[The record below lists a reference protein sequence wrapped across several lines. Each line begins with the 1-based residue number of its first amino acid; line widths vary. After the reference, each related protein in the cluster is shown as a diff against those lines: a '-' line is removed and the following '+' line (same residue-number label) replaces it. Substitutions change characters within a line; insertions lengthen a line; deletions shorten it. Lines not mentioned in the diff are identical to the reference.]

1 MYALDNQS
9 GVEVMPPLKAQL
21 KQPTNPLWFT
31 EGGNGVAPSY
41 PGADWFN
48 VVQAELLNVLKA
60 AQVTPSKDTLT
71 QLASAVQKIA
81 ETAIAQSTKVDKG
94 GDTMTGV
101 LKAKDVLLTSDDGAV
116 KSLSNVIQALSHLF
130 TGNVQ
135 GFTDKMNALGT
146 SGTTPLGITYNRDN
160 PNAWYLCLGPLFG
173 GFIIQGGLVDFNVV
187 SNVIVTLPIVANKTL
202 FALNAQVEGITDY
215 APELF
220 YGWNTGGADNKTKI
234 RFVTSSKLNYK
245 DTQEWIAICVS

>member
-81 ETAIAQSTKVDKG
+81 ETAIDQSTKVDKG

-160 PNAWYLCLGPLFG
+160 PTAWYLCLGPLFG
-173 GFIIQGGLVDFNVV
+173 GFIIQGGG
-187 SNVIVTLPIVANKTL
+187 VTMSGTSISITP
-202 FALNAQVEGITDY
+202 ALNFVNYNVLYCDAVDIAADLTVSDRDPAIQITY
-215 APELF
+215 ST
-220 YGWNTGGADNKTKI
+220 NTLKIITKANLETI
-234 RFVTSSKLNYK
+234 KYFMILR
-245 DTQEWIAICVS
+245 

>member
-9 GVEVMPPLKAQL
+9 GVDVMPPLKAQL
-21 KQPTNPLWFT
+21 KQPSNPLWFT

-173 GFIIQGGLVDFNVV
+173 GFIIQGGSVIMLSTNISITPPLHFNQNSVLYCDAVDISADLTVADRDTTMQMTYGLNVLK
-187 SNVIVTLPIVANKTL
+187 I
-202 FALNAQVEGITDY
+202 ITKVNL
-215 APELF
+215 ESIKWLLIL
-220 YGWNTGGADNKTKI
+220 K
-234 RFVTSSKLNYK
+234 
-245 DTQEWIAICVS
+245 

>member
-81 ETAIAQSTKVDKG
+81 ETAIDQSTKVDKG

-160 PNAWYLCLGPLFG
+160 PTAWYLCLGPLFG
-173 GFIIQGGLVDFNVV
+173 GFIIQGGECNYPSVDF
-187 SNVIVTLPIVANKTL
+187 VITKPITAKTL
-202 FALNAQVEGITDY
+202 YCDVVDIGDAKGSDLFSVTIYPSKSSLFVYVRSSIRIGLSRWIDVGI
-215 APELF
+215 
-220 YGWNTGGADNKTKI
+220 
-234 RFVTSSKLNYK
+234 
-245 DTQEWIAICVS
+245 